1 MPGSKL
7 LKIATL
13 VVACPLTLWF
23 LLALRG
29 VAVDRAILIGFC
41 LAPTAITWH
50 FAHWIE
56 KVERTVRIRFMP
68 ADRGVLTGTRAA
80 VACSLL
86 ALAWAAG
93 ASLTGLAFDLRT
105 AVLVLGPIMG
115 SLFLAS
121 RSIDSAVDRLE
132 VLAEAA

>member
-1 MPGSKL
+1 LPGSKL

-13 VVACPLTLWF
+13 AVACPLTLWF
-23 LLALRG
+23 LVALRA
-29 VAVDRAILIGFC
+29 VAVERAILIGFC
-41 LAPTAITWH
+41 VAPTAITWH

-68 ADRGVLTGTRAA
+68 ADPNVLVGTRAA

-86 ALAWAAG
+86 ALAWAVGSAF
-93 ASLTGLAFDLRT
+93 TGLAFDLRT

-121 RSIDSAVDRLE
+121 RSIDSAVLRLE
-132 VLAEAA
+132 DLAEAA